1 MHHQEESFSHS
12 LDNTNPFLKIELS
25 EDYSRCDESELL
37 VVGKRRDYEFVFFT
51 STSEDS

>member
-25 EDYSRCDESELL
+25 EDNLRYDESEFL
-37 VVGKRRDYEFVFFT
+37 VVGKRKDYEVFHKHL
-51 STSEDS
+51 